1 MSIKEVRNRKGLL
14 FSENGEVIGLKQIYV
29 AFGVVVVI
37 DENCIVKAKQLTSET
52 TNYLNLGQFDEDAD
66 WSEVVNSVKNTF
78 IGNLRHLYR
87 FDDFVINYDIV
98 FGIEDYI
105 DYLVID
111 EDILDR
117 KECSKV
123 IYNLFETKALRI
135 NNLLS
140 NTRFIQYLIDIN
152 EINAIR
158 ERSVINENNDW
169 TSAER

>member
-1 MSIKEVRNRKGLL
+1 MTIKEVRNRKGLL
-14 FSENGEVIGLKQIYV
+14 FSENGEIIGLKQIYV

-37 DENCIVKAKQLTSET
+37 DENCIVKAKHLTSET
-52 TNYLNLGQFDEDAD
+52 TNYINLGQFNEDDD

-78 IGNLRHLYR
+78 IGTFRHLYR

-98 FGIEDYI
+98 FSIEVYI

-123 IYNLFETKALRI
+123 IYNLFETKVLRI

-140 NTRFIQYLIDIN
+140 NTRFIQYLIDMN

-169 TSAER
+169 TGAER

>member
-14 FSENGEVIGLKQIYV
+14 FNENGEIIGLKQIYV

-52 TNYLNLGQFDEDAD
+52 TSYINLGQFDEDAD

-78 IGNLRHLYR
+78 IGNFRHLYR

-117 KECSKV
+117 KECSRV

-140 NTRFIQYLIDIN
+140 NTRFIQYLIDMN